1 MNPTNLTD
9 TNANNLVVR
18 PVPADQISPKAV
30 VLRILQLKTVFQR
43 NWKLILS
50 LTLIGGI
57 IGFIID
63 RTKSRKPTYNAAIT
77 FNLGGGSS
85 NSFGELGALA
95 GAFGLGNSAPDASIF
110 SGENFLI
117 YAKSRPVVVK
127 TLMKTV
133 KINGNDTL
141 LIDYYIRHSGIID
154 KEWEENDTLR
164 TVRFGVAKTPA
175 EYTKNEINAVAQIFT
190 RISSEINVNQP
201 ERKSSFMRLSAS
213 MEDEMLSKAFVE
225 THLKTIEED
234 YRQKQ
239 TKKTSE
245 MLGLLSNRAD
255 SLGRLLGGTESKLAQ
270 YRDQNQ
276 QMVVAAGVMTES
288 RLTRNTAYLQTQYFT
303 ALQNVENMRLSL
315 IREAPLFTIIEPV
328 ALPLYK
334 DVASS
339 VALQIGLILGLLI
352 SIIAVFFRETY
363 RTIMREG

>member
-1 MNPTNLTD
+1 MNPTNVTD
-9 TNANNLVVR
+9 TNNLIIR

-30 VLRILQLKTVFQR
+30 VLRILALRTVFQR
-43 NWKLILS
+43 NWKLILT
-50 LTLIGGI
+50 LTLVGGV

-63 RTKSRKPTYNAAIT
+63 RTKARKPTYNAAIT

-85 NSFGELGALA
+85 SNFGGELGALA

-133 KINGNDTL
+133 PINGHDTL
-141 LIDYYIRHSGIID
+141 LIDYYIRHSGIRD

-164 TVRFGVAKTPA
+164 AIQFGMAKLP
-175 EYTKNEINAVAQIFT
+175 EQYNKREVNAVAQVFA
-190 RISSEINVNQP
+190 RISNEMSVSQP

-213 MEDEMLSKAFVE
+213 LEDEMLSKAFVE

-239 TKKTSE
+239 TKKSSE
-245 MLGLLSNRAD
+245 MLSLLNNRAD
-255 SLGRLLGGTESKLAQ
+255 SLGRLLSGTESRLAQ

-276 QMVVAAGVMTES
+276 QMVVAAGVMAES
-288 RLTRNTAYLQTQYFT
+288 RLTRSTSYLQTQYFS
-303 ALQNVENMRLSL
+303 ALANAENMRLSL

-339 VALQIGLILGLLI
+339 VALQIGLILGLLL
-352 SIIAVFFRETY
+352 SLLVVFLRETY
-363 RTIMREG
+363 RSIMREE